1 MDASVTKIGGESVAH
16 DRLKRASFLWAQ
28 SQGYFACAMEIRIP
42 KCRYRADVAAYRR
55 EKNRVGSTAIFECKQ
70 CLADLRRDNRDG
82 AATRER
88 LASVYRR
95 RQVLEKHLRIHYP
108 NLRIADSLF
117 REFDSHDFGAIQH
130 RGYKRVLRELSLL
143 QNRLFDCTKFERLT
157 RYGCA
162 NLFYL
167 VVPRDL
173 FSEKE
178 VPIGWGAL
186 IEADGALTLVRKPIL
201 HESSSETRLKLLER
215 VAAAGMRNAVVA
227 MSGINKVTR

>member
-1 MDASVTKIGGESVAH
+1 MDASLTKIGGESVAH
-16 DRLKRASFLWAQ
+16 NRLKRASFLWAQ

-42 KCRYRADVAAYRR
+42 KSRYRVDVAAYRR

-70 CLADLRRDNRDG
+70 SLADLRRDNRNDV
-82 AATRER
+82 ATRER

-95 RQVLEKHLRIHYP
+95 RQVLEKHLRIHHP

-130 RGYKRVLRELSLL
+130 RGYRRVLREQSVL

-167 VVPRDL
+167 IVPRDL
-173 FSEKE
+173 FSERE

-186 IEADGALTLVRKPIL
+186 IESDGALTLVRKPIL

-215 VAAAGMRNAVVA
+215 IAAAGMRNAVVA
-227 MSGINKVTR
+227 VSGVNKVTR

>member
-1 MDASVTKIGGESVAH
+1 MDSSLTKSGGESVAH
-16 DRLKRASFLWAQ
+16 NSLKLASFLWARA
-28 SQGYFACAMEIRIP
+28 QGYSACATEIRIP
-42 KCRYRADVAAYRR
+42 KCRYRVDVAAYRH
-55 EKNRVGSTAIFECKQ
+55 EQNRVGSTAIFECKQ
-70 CLADLRRDNRDG
+70 SLIDLRRDNCDD

-130 RGYKRVLRELSLL
+130 RGYTRVLREMSVL

-167 VVPRDL
+167 VVPHGL
-173 FSEKE
+173 FCEKE

-186 IEADGALTLVRKPIL
+186 IEANGALTLARKPIL
-201 HESSSETRLKLLER
+201 HVSSNETRLKLLER
-215 VAAAGMRNAVVA
+215 IAAAGMRNAVVA
-227 MSGINKVTR
+227 MSGVNKVTG

>member
-1 MDASVTKIGGESVAH
+1 MDANLTKIGGESVAH
-16 DRLKRASFLWAQ
+16 NQLKRASFLWAQ

-42 KCRYRADVAAYRR
+42 KCRYRVDLAAYRR

-70 CLADLRRDNRDG
+70 SLADLRRDNRDD

-95 RQVLEKHLRIHYP
+95 RQVLEKHLRIHNP
-108 NLRIADSLF
+108 NVRIADSLF
-117 REFDSHDFGAIQH
+117 REFDSVDFGAIQH
-130 RGYKRVLRELSLL
+130 RGYKRVLRELSVL

-167 VVPRDL
+167 VVPHAL

-201 HESSSETRLKLLER
+201 HESSSQTRLKLLER
-215 VAAAGMRNAVVA
+215 VAAAGMRNTVVA
-227 MSGINKVTR
+227 VSGVNKVTR

>member
-1 MDASVTKIGGESVAH
+1 MDSNLTKSGGESVAH
-16 DRLKRASFLWAQ
+16 NRLKRGTFLWAQ
-28 SQGYFACAMEIRIP
+28 AQDYSACAMEIRVP
-42 KCRYRADVAAYRR
+42 KCRYRVDVAAYRR

-70 CLADLRRDNRDG
+70 SLPDLRRDNCDEVS
-82 AATRER
+82 TRER
-88 LASVYRR
+88 LTSVYRR
-95 RQVLEKHLRIHYP
+95 RQVLERCLRIHYP

-117 REFDSHDFGAIQH
+117 REFDSHDFGAIEH
-130 RGYKRVLRELSLL
+130 RGYARVLRELSGL

-167 VVPRDL
+167 VVPKDL
-173 FSEKE
+173 FCEKE

-186 IEADGALTLVRKPIL
+186 IEVGGAFTLVRKPIL

-215 VAAAGMRNAVVA
+215 IAAAGMRNAVVA
-227 MSGINKVTR
+227 ASGVNKVMR

>member
-1 MDASVTKIGGESVAH
+1 MDPRLTKIGGESVAH
-16 DRLKRASFLWAQ
+16 NKLKQASFLWAQ

-42 KCRYRADVAAYRR
+42 KCRYRADVAAYRC
-55 EKNRVGSTAIFECKQ
+55 EKDRVGSTAIFECKQ
-70 CLADLRRDNRDG
+70 SLADLRRDNRDN

-88 LASVYRR
+88 LAGVYRR

-117 REFDSHDFGAIQH
+117 HEFDSHDFGAIQH
-130 RGYKRVLRELSLL
+130 RGYKRVLRQLGVL

-167 VVPRDL
+167 VVPRAL

-186 IEADGALTLVRKPIL
+186 LEAEGMLTLVRKPIL

-215 VAAAGMRNAVVA
+215 IAAAGMRNTVVPV
-227 MSGINKVTR
+227 SGANKVTR